1 MNFAIIGASG
11 NVGRKI
17 IEILEKSKISFND
30 LYLVASK
37 KSTGKKIK
45 FREKEIE
52 IENLDNY
59 DFSKAQITIFAA
71 GSNIAKE
78 WAPKAAEKTIVID
91 NSSFFRM
98 KENIPLVVPE
108 VNPEALGKHENII
121 ANPNC
126 STMQMVL
133 VLKPLHDEYKIKRVI
148 VSTYQAVSGAGKE
161 AMDELFA
168 QTKNFLDKK
177 DIVSKNF
184 TKQIAF
190 NLIPHIEV
198 FDIDS
203 YTKEGLKTPKK
214 TKKSLDEKNFVSKNF
229 TKQIAFNLIPHIDVF
244 DKDGY
249 TKEELKMTNETKKIL
264 DEKIEVTATCV
275 RVPVRT
281 GHSESINIE
290 FEKSYDLENIVKI
303 LENAPGCKVFDDR
316 KDGGYITPLEA
327 ENNYT
332 TFISRIRKDN
342 TNPKAINIWVVSD
355 NLLKGAALNTVQ
367 IAEHLMK
374 KL

>member
-1 MNFAIIGASG
+1 MNFAIIGATG
-11 NVGRKI
+11 NVGRKT
-17 IEILEKSKISFND
+17 IEILEKSKISFKD

-37 KSTGKKIK
+37 KSAGKKIK

-52 IENLDNY
+52 IENLENY

-71 GSNIAKE
+71 GSDIAKD
-78 WAPKAAEKTIVID
+78 WAPKAAKKTIVID

-98 KENIPLVVPE
+98 QKNIPLVVPE
-108 VNPEALGKHENII
+108 VNPEALDKHENII

-133 VLKPLHDEYKIKRVI
+133 ALKPLHDEYKIKRVI

-161 AMDELFA
+161 AMDELFD
-168 QTKNFLDKK
+168 QTKSFLDKK
-177 DIVSKNF
+177 NI
-184 TKQIAF
+184 
-190 NLIPHIEV
+190 
-198 FDIDS
+198 
-203 YTKEGLKTPKK
+203 
-214 TKKSLDEKNFVSKNF
+214 VSKNF

-281 GHSESINIE
+281 GHSESMNIE
-290 FEKSYDLENIVKI
+290 FEKAFNLENIIKK
-303 LENAPGCKVFDDR
+303 LDNAPGCKVVDGK
-316 KDGGYITPLEA
+316 KDGEYITPLEA
-327 ENNYT
+327 ENDYT
-332 TFISRIRKDN
+332 TYISRIRKDN

-367 IAEHLMK
+367 IAECLMK

>member
-11 NVGRKI
+11 NVGRKT
-17 IEILEKSKISFND
+17 IEILEKSKLLFKE
-30 LYLVASK
+30 LFLVASA
-37 KSTGKKIK
+37 KSVGKKVK
-45 FREKEIE
+45 FRDKEIE
-52 IENLDNY
+52 IEDLENY

-71 GSNIAKE
+71 GSQVAKV
-78 WAPKAAEKTIVID
+78 WAPKAAKQTIVID

-98 KENIPLVVPE
+98 QKNIPLVVPE
-108 VNPEALGKHENII
+108 VNSHALDKHENII

-148 VSTYQAVSGAGKE
+148 VSTYQAVSGAGKA
-161 AMDELFA
+161 AMDELFD
-168 QTKNFLDKK
+168 QTKNFLDNK

-190 NLIPHIEV
+190 NLIPHI
-198 FDIDS
+198 D
-203 YTKEGLKTPKK
+203 T
-214 TKKSLDEKNFVSKNF
+214 
-229 TKQIAFNLIPHIDVF
+229 F

-264 DEKIEVTATCV
+264 DESIDVTATCV

-290 FEKSYDLENIVKI
+290 FETSYDLENITKI
-303 LENAPGCKVFDDR
+303 LNNAPGCKVVDDR

-327 ENNYT
+327 EGDYT
-332 TFISRIRKDN
+332 TYISRIRKDN
-342 TNPKAINIWVVSD
+342 TNTKAINIWVVSD

-367 IAEHLMK
+367 IAEYLMK